1 MKSSGLSRTAG
12 PINIT
17 AELPALLLSPAD
29 FIANI
34 NKTVQNYAVNW
45 FLFPVFY
52 MSKNLRW
59 TPETGK
65 RINILPSGTRTVTH
79 GTAKKKKRKRVTNL
93 LLVGFFFDLSYL

>member
-34 NKTVQNYAVNW
+34 NNNKTVQNYAVDCD
-45 FLFPVFY
+45 
-52 MSKNLRW
+52 LRNQS
-59 TPETGK
+59 T
-65 RINILPSGTRTVTH
+65 II
-79 GTAKKKKRKRVTNL
+79 
-93 LLVGFFFDLSYL
+93 Y